1 MSPSS
6 VFRNVFP
13 IAGSTPAS
21 GAKQILNTS
30 KMDTTITETAIDKL
44 RQMEVGDTLQ
54 FPAERSPYLR
64 NLVSQRLI
72 AERIEGKKWSV
83 NLDMQQGVTI
93 VTRTA

>member
-1 MSPSS
+1 
-6 VFRNVFP
+6 
-13 IAGSTPAS
+13 
-21 GAKQILNTS
+21 
-30 KMDTTITETAIDKL
+30 MDTTITKNAIDQL

-83 NLDMQQGVTI
+83 NLDIKKGITI
-93 VTRTA
+93 ITRTA

>member
-1 MSPSS
+1 
-6 VFRNVFP
+6 
-13 IAGSTPAS
+13 
-21 GAKQILNTS
+21 
-30 KMDTTITETAIDKL
+30 MDTTITETAIDQL